1 MKHRCDHGAIRSISG
16 EPEMSQRRPRSKSY
30 WFCIVSGFQVFGK
43 LKFFKDMAQP
53 RPRSAA
59 RRAACAFRFLVRG
72 PAQRFAHTAVPV
84 ARAWVRVS
92 WQDGRGLEWHQL
104 LWFVVLAEITHC
116 APIRIPCKTHCPAV
130 RIISIRL
137 ISRENNR
144 PLRTVFCIFSC
155 VPRAWKRSHRTLS
168 ASNAE

>member
-59 RRAACAFRFLVRG
+59 RREACAFRISVRG
-72 PAQRFAHTAVPV
+72 PAQRPAHTAIPV
-84 ARAWVRVS
+84 ARARVRVS

-104 LWFVVLAEITHC
+104 LCFVVLAEITHC

-130 RIISIRL
+130 RIIFHPADQP
-137 ISRENNR
+137 RE
-144 PLRTVFCIFSC
+144 
-155 VPRAWKRSHRTLS
+155 
-168 ASNAE
+168 